1 MRLLII
7 IPAYNEQDNLV
18 KVVTKIQ
25 ECCPQFD
32 YIIINDGSTDNTMK
46 ICKKNNYNV
55 VNLPINLGL
64 AGAFQTGM
72 KYALYNGYDCAIQ
85 YDGDGQHNPE
95 YINIMLECMNS
106 KKADIVI
113 GSRFVEE
120 KKPFTVRML
129 GGDIIKA
136 CIYITT
142 GKRICD
148 ATSGMRLFNTTMVKK
163 LAQIMNFG
171 PEPDTVAY
179 LIRCG
184 AKVEEVQV
192 EMNDRVAGES
202 YFNLSTAVKYM
213 FNMCCSILILQWFRK
228 KGL

>member
-1 MRLLII
+1 
-7 IPAYNEQDNLV
+7 
-18 KVVTKIQ
+18 
-25 ECCPQFD
+25 
-32 YIIINDGSTDNTMK
+32 
-46 ICKKNNYNV
+46 
-55 VNLPINLGL
+55 
-64 AGAFQTGM
+64 
-72 KYALYNGYDCAIQ
+72 
-85 YDGDGQHNPE
+85 
-95 YINIMLECMNS
+95 
-106 KKADIVI
+106 
-113 GSRFVEE
+113 
-120 KKPFTVRML
+120 ML

-148 ATSGMRLFNTTMVKK
+148 ATSGMRLFNTIMVKK